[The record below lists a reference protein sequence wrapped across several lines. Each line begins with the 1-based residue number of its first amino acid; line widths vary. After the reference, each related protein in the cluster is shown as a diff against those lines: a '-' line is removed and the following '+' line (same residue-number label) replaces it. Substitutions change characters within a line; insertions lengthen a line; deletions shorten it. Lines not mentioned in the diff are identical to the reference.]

1 MSTVLHIS
9 SSLFGE
15 QGQSTQLSRA
25 FVTQWLNARPGA
37 DLIERD
43 LGSSPIPHLSA
54 AVFRAF
60 RDPAAP
66 LSAEQRAGLAL
77 SDELIAELRR
87 ADLLVLGLPM
97 YNFGVPSS
105 LKAYFD
111 HVARAGQTFEYSS
124 NGPRGLLSGK
134 QAVVVAARGGQYLGT
149 PMDTQSD
156 YVRNFLGFLGISDV
170 QFVYAEGLAKSGDA
184 PRKSLDAA
192 QRQISALAA

>member
-1 MSTVLHIS
+1 MSTVLHIN

-15 QGQSTQLSRA
+15 QGQSAQLSRG
-25 FVTQWLNARPGA
+25 FVAQWRRSHPGSE
-37 DLIERD
+37 LIERD

-54 AVFRAF
+54 AVFQAF
-60 RDPAAP
+60 RDPAAT
-66 LSAEQRAGLAL
+66 LSDEQQAGLAL

-184 PRKSLDAA
+184 PRRSLDAA
-192 QRQISALAA
+192 QQQISALAA